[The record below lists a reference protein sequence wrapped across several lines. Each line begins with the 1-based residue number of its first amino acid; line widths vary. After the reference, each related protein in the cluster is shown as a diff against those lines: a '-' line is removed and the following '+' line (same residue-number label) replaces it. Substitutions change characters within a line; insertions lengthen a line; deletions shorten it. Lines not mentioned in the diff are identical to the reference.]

1 MVNWIKGYFL
11 AWFAVV
17 AAGLSFSPDAAAVPA
32 FARQTGLACVACHVS
47 FPELTPF
54 GRFFKLTAYTL
65 SNKWTIPLAG
75 MVQVSQTNTRSIN
88 NANYD
93 FVRNQDVVLQ

>member
-1 MVNWIKGYFL
+1 MVNRTRKYSL
-11 AWFAVV
+11 ALFVLAAAV
-17 AAGLSFSPDAAAVPA
+17 LSFSSKAMAIPA

-75 MVQVSQTNTRSIN
+75 MVQISQTNTRSIN
-88 NANYD
+88 NTNVS
-93 FVRNQDVVLQ
+93 VR